1 MRIRRRKKTIISKPS
16 NRSIMMKINIGLIG
30 AGRMGKVFANTL
42 AYTVSEVELV
52 AVADS
57 NEECLKET
65 QEKYGIAKGYKDYRK
80 ILDDKD
86 IDAVVIST
94 PTNTHSQIIKDAAL
108 AGKNIFSE
116 KPLSQNIKECD
127 DAIAIV
133 KQTGVKLQL
142 GFMRRFDA
150 PYMMAKSKIM
160 EGLIG
165 KPVMFKA
172 VSRDPKR
179 SSLEFARRENS
190 GGLIVDMGVHDFDLA
205 RWLMGSEVDRVYSEG
220 TCIAYPEL
228 KEVGDIDNVVV
239 NLKFTSGAV
248 GNIDMSRN
256 AVYGYDI
263 RTEVLGTEGSVWI
276 GYLQQTA
283 MLMLNRQGVTHDTV
297 PYFMERFGLAYAEEI
312 RAFVKHI
319 VDGTTPTVSGEDA
332 RAATAIGI
340 AATLSLD
347 EQRFVKVSEVL

>member
-1 MRIRRRKKTIISKPS
+1 
-16 NRSIMMKINIGLIG
+16 MKIRVGLIG
-30 AGRMGKVFANTL
+30 AGRMGNVYANTL
-42 AYTVSEVELV
+42 AYTVSEVELA
-52 AVADS
+52 AVAEPNDI
-57 NEECLKET
+57 CLQET
-65 QEKYGIAKGYKDYRK
+65 LDKFGISKGYKDYRNL
-80 ILDDKD
+80 LDDKN

-94 PTNTHSQIIKDAAL
+94 PTNTHVQIIKDAAL

-127 DAIAIV
+127 EAIAIV
-133 KQTGVKLQL
+133 KKTGVKLQL

-150 PYMMAKSKIM
+150 PYVMAKTKIM

-179 SSLEFARRENS
+179 TSLEFARRDNS

-205 RWLMGSEVDRVYSEG
+205 RWLMDSEVERVYSEG
-220 TCIAYPEL
+220 ACIAFPEL

-239 NLKFTSGAV
+239 NLRFTSGAI

-263 RTEVLGTEGSVWI
+263 RTEVLGTEGSLWI

-312 RAFVKHI
+312 RAFVRHM
-319 VDGTTPTVSGEDA
+319 VEGTAPTVSGEDA
-332 RAATAIGI
+332 RAATAISI

-347 EQRFVKVSEVL
+347 EQRPVNVSEVL